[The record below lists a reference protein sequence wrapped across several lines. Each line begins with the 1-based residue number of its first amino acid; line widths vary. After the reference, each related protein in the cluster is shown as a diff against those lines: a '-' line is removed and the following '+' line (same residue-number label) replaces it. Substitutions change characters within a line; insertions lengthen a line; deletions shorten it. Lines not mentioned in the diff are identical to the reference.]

1 MGKSILKEVDEIE
14 RINRIDAI
22 DGIDKIEVLEGKC
35 GAIARNFSAIAP
47 CMSVGQPDAG
57 LGGAD

>member
-35 GAIARNFSAIAP
+35 GAIARNFSAIASR
-47 CMSVGQPDAG
+47 MSVGHPG
-57 LGGAD
+57 